1 MKTARVNL
9 VAFLALVPVAVSGC
23 AQWNGERSARAATP
37 HGDVRMLDRPTRAHM
52 HVVEQKVE
60 FTAERR
66 LVVSVRWLNR
76 ARKLYRSEI
85 RVGFFDAQDLPER
98 GAFTWDL
105 QSFPPGECM
114 IEWTSYT
121 RDAVRY
127 RIEVRSAH

>member
-1 MKTARVNL
+1 MKTAWANFVI
-9 VAFLALVPVAVSGC
+9 FLALVSIAVSGC
-23 AQWNGERSARAATP
+23 AGWSGGRSASAATP
-37 HGDVRMLDRPTRAHM
+37 YGEVRMLDRPTRAHM
-52 HVVEQKVE
+52 RVLEQKVE
-60 FTAERR
+60 FTVEKR

-85 RVGFFDAQDLPER
+85 RVAFFDAQGLSEKE
-98 GAFTWDL
+98 AFTWDL

-121 RDAVRY
+121 REAVRY